1 MHACLFVIRNVQQ
14 STFVWILVCILFSQ
28 KNNNK
33 WLRIHISNCTT
44 PFSNRWHT
52 CFPSFMQK
60 KRERKRKKEK
70 STQKQKASHR
80 EEKSLNCLSTT
91 TTTCSKI
98 AGLQRYSMINNL
110 TALPRNNA
118 WLWPLLTNIS
128 DPDSFA
134 TNKGELLASYSS

>member
-1 MHACLFVIRNVQQ
+1 MHTCLFVIRNVQHT
-14 STFVWILVCILFSQ
+14 TFVWILVCIPFSQ

-60 KRERKRKKEK
+60 TRKKKKERKVN
-70 STQKQKASHR
+70 TGKQKASHR

-98 AGLQRYSMINNL
+98 ASLQRYSMINNL

-118 WLWPLLTNIS
+118 WLWPLLPDIS